1 MTPAT
6 LMMFVMASWRIGAD
20 LQLATEFPIDSGLWS
35 HWHIWIACALLSH
48 LTSVILNR
56 YGRTGETGIVRSVA
70 HGMASLF
77 GRPDHKSVPAR
88 QSTTPVRS
96 GD

>member
-6 LMMFVMASWRIGAD
+6 LVMFVMASWRIAAD
-20 LQLATEFPIDSGLWS
+20 LQLATEFPIDSGIWS
-35 HWHIWIACALLSH
+35 HWHIWIACAVISH

-56 YGRTGETGIVRSVA
+56 YGKTGETGILRSVA

-77 GRPDHKSVPAR
+77 GRPDHKPVQP
-88 QSTTPVRS
+88 QSRVTVRS